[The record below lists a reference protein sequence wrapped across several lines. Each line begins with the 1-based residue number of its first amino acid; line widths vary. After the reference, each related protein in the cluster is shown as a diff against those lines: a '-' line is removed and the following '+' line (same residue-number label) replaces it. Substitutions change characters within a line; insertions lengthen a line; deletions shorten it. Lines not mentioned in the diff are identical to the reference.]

1 MVPPELVCA
10 NVIVIIIYKRIA
22 QLQKQEKKNI
32 N

>member
-10 NVIVIIIYKRIA
+10 HVIVIIIYKRIA
-22 QLQKQEKKNI
+22 QLQKQGEKNI